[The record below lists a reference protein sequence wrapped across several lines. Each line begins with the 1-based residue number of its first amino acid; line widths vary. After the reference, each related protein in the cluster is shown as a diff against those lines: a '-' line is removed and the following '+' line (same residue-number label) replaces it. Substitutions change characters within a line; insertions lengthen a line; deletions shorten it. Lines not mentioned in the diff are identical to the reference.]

1 MPNSMVFKPPF
12 YEFQSEIYSLF
23 TKADEM
29 NFSIYDS
36 GLSIQEILNDL
47 KNMSS
52 VKYGIIADVTGSQAS
67 AKVDSII
74 WQMSV
79 RIELFSNYKG
89 RKPIAEMINT
99 ITAVATQYIDAFSAN
114 LISKGYQVVRMSV
127 GESAIGSAIGDGSL
141 VWQNGYITLNYFLAQ
156 LED

>member
-1 MPNSMVFKPPF
+1 
-12 YEFQSEIYSLF
+12 
-23 TKADEM
+23 M

-52 VKYGIIADVTGSQAS
+52 VKYGIITDVTGSQAS

-89 RKPIAEMINT
+89 RKP
-99 ITAVATQYIDAFSAN
+99 Y
-114 LISKGYQVVRMSV
+114 R
-127 GESAIGSAIGDGSL
+127 
-141 VWQNGYITLNYFLAQ
+141 
-156 LED
+156 